1 MHLLVL
7 SKNVD
12 DADEVDGALLYA
24 YDALLA
30 ELIYRNVTLAHQA
43 RVGVLAF
50 IGRYEILRGAMQGRV
65 VIILALLCA

>member
-12 DADEVDGALLYA
+12 DADKEDCAFLYA

-30 ELIYRNVTLAHQA
+30 ELIDWDVALAHKA
-43 RVGVLAF
+43 RVG
-50 IGRYEILRGAMQGRV
+50 E
-65 VIILALLCA
+65 LALIG